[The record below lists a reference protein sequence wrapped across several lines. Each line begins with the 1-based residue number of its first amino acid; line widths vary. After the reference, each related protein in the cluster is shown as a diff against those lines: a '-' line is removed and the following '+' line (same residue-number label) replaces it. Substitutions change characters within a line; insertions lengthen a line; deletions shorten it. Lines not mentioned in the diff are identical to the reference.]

1 MRVTFL
7 DRFLK
12 HPPNPPAPQHDG
24 LAQVRGYWEALRPAG
39 GLPARTDI
47 DPRGFGG
54 TLDRIFL
61 AERIGRGVAQ
71 IRIAG
76 STLCAFAETDLRGLP
91 LGCLFAAETRAVIG
105 ESLEAVVNLPAICN
119 VDLGSDRL
127 GQGKAMARLIL
138 MPLAPENGSQQ
149 VIGAFGFTDPSPRTC
164 KLQALGRSLER
175 LATELPARADE
186 LEAPRPAPIR
196 VAGHLKLVHSAG

>member
-1 MRVTFL
+1 MHVTFL
-7 DRFLK
+7 DRFRK

-24 LAQVRGYWEALRPAG
+24 LAQVRAYWEALRPAG
-39 GLPARTDI
+39 GLPARMDI

-54 TLDRIFL
+54 VLDRIFL

-91 LGCLFAAETRAVIG
+91 LGCLFATETRALIG
-105 ESLEAVVNLPAICN
+105 ESLEAVVNQPAICN
-119 VDLGSDRL
+119 IDLGSDRW

-138 MPLAPENGSQQ
+138 MPLAPEDGSQQ
-149 VIGAFGFTDPSPRTC
+149 VIGAFGFANRSPRMC
-164 KLQALGRSLER
+164 KLQAQGRSLER
-175 LATELPARADE
+175 LTTEPSAGTEEPQRQ
-186 LEAPRPAPIR
+186 RPAAIR
-196 VAGHLKLVHSAG
+196 VAGHLTLVHSTR